1 MKRLLLIV
9 LPLLLMVG
17 CENGPIEISGPIET
31 IPEVTGVQLEWIGYL
46 YWASGREIDGVTYYQ
61 GTVWYTGVSVPNTLS
76 SYPSYTR
83 GYDNYGYSIYTPN
96 EWYYINSVT
105 EIELFQSQGYFNY
118 KYMDGGV
125 EVVQSNSLTNSHFWI
140 EK

>member
-17 CENGPIEISGPIET
+17 CETKISGPIET

-46 YWASGREIDGVTYYQ
+46 PPTYATVNEGIYYYY
-61 GTVWYTGVSVPNTLS
+61 GTVWYTNLLPNTLS
-76 SYPSYTR
+76 SYPSVTITD
-83 GYDNYGYSIYTPN
+83 GSYDYDKWHGRYP
-96 EWYYINSVT
+96 VT

-125 EVVQSNSLTNSHFWI
+125 EVVQSNFLTDNHFWI

>member
-9 LPLLLMVG
+9 LPLLLIVG

-46 YWASGREIDGVTYYQ
+46 ESYSSVIDGVTYYR
-61 GTVWYTGVSVPNTLS
+61 GNVWYTGVSVPNTLS
-76 SYPSYTR
+76 SYRSYR
-83 GYDNYGYSIYTPN
+83 IYNGERFPN
-96 EWYYINSVT
+96 EWYYRKSVT

-125 EVVQSNSLTNSHFWI
+125 EVVQSNSLTNSHF
-140 EK
+140 

>member
-1 MKRLLLIV
+1 
-9 LPLLLMVG
+9 MVG
-17 CENGPIEISGPIET
+17 CETKISGPIET
-31 IPEVTGVQLEWIGYL
+31 IPEVIGVQLEWIGYL
-46 YWASGREIDGVTYYQ
+46 GSSNYQYIDGNYYYR

-76 SYPSYTR
+76 SYPSYR
-83 GYDNYGYSIYTPN
+83 KDVDDYGNNIYSPN
-96 EWYYINSVT
+96 EWYINYSVT
-105 EIELFQSQGYFNY
+105 EVELFQSEGYFNY